1 MVKKNHEAIVSREK
15 MDPAE
20 TKNLKAGGLKGR
32 SGEEESWAEWLDAT
46 QKHWGFFPNLPWTSQ
61 VTFRSQGICTR
72 VLLPVKLILLQLMQ
86 LPK

>member
-32 SGEEESWAEWLDAT
+32 SGEEESWAE
-46 QKHWGFFPNLPWTSQ
+46 
-61 VTFRSQGICTR
+61 
-72 VLLPVKLILLQLMQ
+72 
-86 LPK
+86 